1 MEQHAYEVM
10 YRVEE
15 NHWWYVGRRNLI
27 LDQIAQFYEGTQG
40 LRLLDIGCG
49 TGIFIQFLKRYG
61 HVVGLDFSTDAL
73 DFCRQRGCSEL
84 VRGDGSILP
93 FGANTFDLLTANDL
107 VEHLDDDLAALREF
121 LRVLKPGG
129 RVFLFVPAFQFLWSL
144 QDEVAHHR
152 RRYTSAEMRLVL
164 KKAGFQ
170 VVKVTYAN
178 ALLFPLIYVGRQML
192 KIMRR
197 FRDYTTE
204 NDLHPGWANRPLT
217 AMLNLE
223 VPMLRKMRF
232 PFGVSI
238 IAVAE
243 KP

>member
-15 NHWWYVGRRNLI
+15 SHWWYVGRRNLI
-27 LDQIAQFYEGTQG
+27 LDQIAQFYGGKQG
-40 LRLLDIGCG
+40 LRALDIGCG
-49 TGIFIQFLKRYG
+49 TGLFIEFLKRYG
-61 HVVGLDFSTDAL
+61 RVVGLDFSSDAL
-73 DFCRQRGCSEL
+73 EFSRKRGCSEL
-84 VRGDGSILP
+84 VRGDGAVLP
-93 FGANTFDLLTANDL
+93 FGADTFDLLTANDL
-107 VEHLDDDLAALREF
+107 IEHLDDDVAALREF

-129 RVFLFVPAFQFLWSL
+129 RAFVFVPAFQFLWSL

-152 RRYTSAEMRLVL
+152 RRYTSEEIRLVL

-170 VVKVTYAN
+170 VVRVTYAN
-178 ALLFPLIYVGRQML
+178 ALLFPVVYVGRQVL
-192 KIMRR
+192 KVMRR
-197 FRDYTTE
+197 FKEYKTE

-217 AMLNLE
+217 AILNLE
-223 VPMLRKMRF
+223 VPILRRVGF

-238 IAVAE
+238 IAVAQ